1 MLDQHPFIQGILH
14 ITDIQGY
21 DHMLFLLA
29 LTAGLSITEW
39 KKALVLAT
47 AFTFGHSVTLALA
60 AFNIVHVSGDTI
72 EILIACTIAA
82 TALFKII
89 NTKENQPVTWALF
102 LGTASFGLIHG
113 LGFSS
118 FFRMMYSNNGDVLR
132 SLLFFN
138 IGVEAGQII
147 IIAILLLINFIVVR
161 YLKLSNAFWK
171 NSLAIFALLVSI
183 MLIIERWSA

>member
-1 MLDQHPFIQGILH
+1 MHDQHPFIQGILH

-29 LTAGLSITEW
+29 LTAGLSISEW

-118 FFRMMYSNNGDVLR
+118 FFRMMYSNNADVLR

-138 IGVEAGQII
+138 LGVEAGQII
-147 IIAILLLINFIVVR
+147 IIAILLLINFFVVR